1 MKTFI
6 GLLRALTLVITRFV
20 AAGGVDL
27 VVLGLREY
35 IAGSKA
41 RQKLAEQAWLDAEL
55 ASGDVS
61 RMERA
66 AAKLLDATDHHRQAG
81 GDRLRPGGGDGNDQP
96 EPVPPAAPSIAA
108 MRAELEGLGLLD

>member
-1 MKTFI
+1 VPNLSA
-6 GLLRALTLVITRFV
+6 LLKALAALVQAFV

-41 RQKLAEQAWLDAEL
+41 RSKLAEQAWLDAEL

-66 AAKLLDATDHHRQAG
+66 AAKLLDSTDHHRQAG
-81 GDRLRPGGGDGNDQP
+81 DSGLRPGGGDGNDQP
-96 EPVPPAAPSIAA
+96 EPVPPDAPSIAA
-108 MRAELEGLGLLD
+108 MRAELDGLGLLD